1 MGVFESERREFIRI
15 SVSIPVRY
23 RFLCDGIDHPELTK
37 MWDGDTSNLSGGGLL
52 LRARIPDYDWLPSL
66 LSGRMQVGV
75 NLVLPEC
82 DLPVKALSRVAWIE
96 GLDEKSGVAMLGL
109 VFREI
114 TRNAQDEVLR
124 YVIQTRMPE

>member
-1 MGVFESERREFIRI
+1 MGAFDSERREFIRI
-15 SVSIPVRY
+15 SVSVPVRY
-23 RFLCDGIDHPELTK
+23 RFLCEEMDHPELTM

-66 LSGRMQVGV
+66 LGGRMQVGV
-75 NLVLPEC
+75 NLILPEC
-82 DLPVKALSRVAWIE
+82 DLPVKALARVAWIE
-96 GLDEKSGVAMLGL
+96 GLDETSGVAMLGL

-114 TRNAQDEVLR
+114 TRDAQDEVLR